1 MLNPAL
7 TLGVFLCPNCIFAF
21 SIIRLTSSDGPAQ
34 IRFGGI
40 FLHLI

>member
-7 TLGVFLCPNCIFAF
+7 TMGFFCAKIAFFAF
-21 SIIRLTSSDGPAQ
+21 SIIRPTSFDGPEQ

-40 FLHLI
+40 FCI